1 MPHTMRT
8 LLVVLLALPC
18 FGVDPSRERVTVHE
32 WGTFTTVA
40 DENGKSVL
48 WRPFTAPDLPCF
60 VERLNPFSPKGN
72 LSTYVR
78 METPV
83 LYFYSP
89 QPATVSVRVDFP
101 QGRIT
106 EWYPKAKAQPAGMSS
121 GGGIEWNRVEIRP
134 GETPVLPVSQ
144 GPSHYFAA
152 RATDAVPVRVN
163 GQSEKLLFY
172 RGIGNFGV
180 PVEAKFGSDGR
191 LSVRN
196 TGADPLPI
204 AIYFENRGGKSGYR
218 VERGMKGT
226 IAWDAP
232 TLTGN
237 AEAVQRELVLE
248 LVGAGLFV
256 KEAEA
261 MIETWR
267 DSWFEEGTR
276 IIYLVPRAMV
286 DAVLPLRMEPA
297 PAAVER
303 VFVGRVEL
311 LAPWRQAQML
321 AASEPAP
328 LASVGRFLEPF
339 AGQIRRTNGT
349 ALDDTFYRAAMGETY
364 SLSAQGIGC
373 VK

>member
-1 MPHTMRT
+1 MPHTMRF
-8 LLVVLLALPC
+8 LLVLFLALPG
-18 FGVDPSRERVTVHE
+18 FGVDPSRERITVHE

-40 DENGKSVL
+40 GENGKSEL
-48 WRPFTAPDLPCF
+48 WRPFSAPDLPCF
-60 VERLNPFSPKGN
+60 VERLSPYSPKGN
-72 LSTYVR
+72 LSTFVR

-89 QPATVSVRVDFP
+89 RPATVSVHVDFP

-106 EWYPKAKAQPAGMSS
+106 EWYPKAKVQPAGASTN
-121 GGGIEWNRVEIRP
+121 GGIEWDRVDIQP
-134 GETPVLPVSQ
+134 GETPALPMSQ

-152 RATDAVPVRVN
+152 RATDAAPVRVN
-163 GQSEKLLFY
+163 GQWEKLLFY

-180 PVEAKFGSDGR
+180 PVEAKFGADGR

-196 TGADPLPI
+196 TGGDPLPV

-218 VERGMKGT
+218 VERGMKGPVV
-226 IAWDAP
+226 WDAP
-232 TLTGN
+232 ALSGD
-237 AEAVQRELVLE
+237 AQAVQRELMME
-248 LVGAGLFV
+248 LVSAGLFP

-297 PAAVER
+297 PAAVAR

-311 LAPWRQAQML
+311 LAPWRQRDLL
-321 AASEPAP
+321 AATEPAI

-339 AGQIRRTNGT
+339 ASQIARTRGKG
-349 ALDDTFYRAAMGETY
+349 LDDSAYRTAMGEIFK
-364 SLSAQGIGC
+364 LSVRGTGC